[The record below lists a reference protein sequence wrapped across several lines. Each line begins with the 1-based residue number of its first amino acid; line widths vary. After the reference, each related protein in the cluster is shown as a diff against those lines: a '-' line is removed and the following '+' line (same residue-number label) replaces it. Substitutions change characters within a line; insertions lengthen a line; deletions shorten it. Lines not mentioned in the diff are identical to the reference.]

1 MSLIAYCYGPFST
14 KKNLFC
20 SHFAKSNSE
29 YKLIEL
35 HKVRKKTIG
44 SYLPIDKKSE
54 EEVKKEFEKN
64 LLIFLN
70 KKNKILING
79 LFLNKEARILFN
91 NSIKNLTKEKFK
103 IVSIAFPAKNLAET
117 FEENKKTRL
126 YKDMT
131 FDQLRL
137 QSSLFSLASDEQ
149 EANLLINEIDGDF
162 SNLEINTKLWNENRI
177 IHCNSLKKVA
187 EYILYGSS
195 F

>member
-1 MSLIAYCYGPFST
+1 MSLLAYCYGPFSV

-20 SHFAKSNSE
+20 KQFVKENAE
-29 YKLIEL
+29 YKLVEL
-35 HKVRKKTIG
+35 HKIRKKIIG

-54 EEVKKEFEKN
+54 EGVKKEFEKT
-64 LLIFLN
+64 LLILIN

-91 NSIKNLTKEKFK
+91 NSIKNLTKEEFK
-103 IVSIAFPAKNLAET
+103 IASVAFPAKNLVEI
-117 FEENKKTRL
+117 FEENKKTSI

-149 EANLLINEIDGDF
+149 EANLLINEIDGDW

-187 EYILYGSS
+187 EYILHGNS